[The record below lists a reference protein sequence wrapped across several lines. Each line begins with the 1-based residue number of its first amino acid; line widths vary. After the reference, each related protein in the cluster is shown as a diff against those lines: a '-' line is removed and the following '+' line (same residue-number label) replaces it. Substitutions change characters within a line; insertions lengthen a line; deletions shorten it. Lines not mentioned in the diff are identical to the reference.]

1 MVCFVLFDTK
11 LTRFYCIRRGSKSRR
26 GCGRRRRCQDQ
37 RHYNQQQDTSHCS
50 ISFLFTVAF
59 CVRNYGLG
67 TQSSDQPRGWLSRIE
82 RRGLLSTDRLNLRA
96 QSAARK
102 GQQLLAEEA
111 AEYASIHELP
121 RMGASRLLGFRG
133 MEFSETRCLKNEV

>member
-1 MVCFVLFDTK
+1 MF
-11 LTRFYCIRRGSKSRR
+11 IGRGGKSWS
-26 GCGRRRRCQDQ
+26 GCGHRSRCQDQ

-82 RRGLLSTDRLNLRA
+82 RRGLQSTDRLNLRA
-96 QSAARK
+96 QKSAARK
-102 GQQLLAEEA
+102 DPAYSVGICRVHFYSQVAESSTLAICE
-111 AEYASIHELP
+111 
-121 RMGASRLLGFRG
+121 RKG
-133 MEFSETRCLKNEV
+133 